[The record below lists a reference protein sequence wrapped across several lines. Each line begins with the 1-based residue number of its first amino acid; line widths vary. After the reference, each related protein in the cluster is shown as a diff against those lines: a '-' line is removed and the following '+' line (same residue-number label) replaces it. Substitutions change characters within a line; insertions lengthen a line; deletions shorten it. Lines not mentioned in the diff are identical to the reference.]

1 MVILCV
7 GLNEELEGEEG
18 DAGNSYA
25 SGDKGDLLLPESQR
39 ALMEVVA
46 ECGKPVILCLMAGS
60 DIDLSYAREHF
71 DVILVLWYPGGEGG
85 RAAAKVLF
93 GEAAPTG
100 KLPVTFYESLEE
112 LPDFEDYT
120 MEGRTY
126 RYMKGKAQYPFGYGL
141 TYGHLELTGAEIQKN
156 GSGADVTVTVHNPGT
171 EPVT

>member
-1 MVILCV
+1 MAEHSDVVILCV

-85 RAAAKVLF
+85 ARQPRSSSESQLPP
-93 GEAAPTG
+93 ESS
-100 KLPVTFYESLEE
+100 PVTSMNLWKSF
-112 LPDFEDYT
+112 
-120 MEGRTY
+120 RTL
-126 RYMKGKAQYPFGYGL
+126 RTTRWRAVP
-141 TYGHLELTGAEIQKN
+141 
-156 GSGADVTVTVHNPGT
+156 TVI
-171 EPVT
+171 